1 MEILM
6 NPYKILD
13 VRADAVPKEIIQ
25 AMARAMREKRH
36 SGRKLAQAQKM
47 LLDPIS
53 GAAQRF
59 LHCLDLYSAKQALAP
74 FDAVKVNGKQDLNLT
89 RLTIFDEDVC
99 NRKKSS

>member
-1 MEILM
+1 MVILM

-13 VRADAVPKEIIQ
+13 VSADAAPKKIIQ
-25 AMARAMREKRH
+25 AMARAMREKRYP
-36 SGRKLAQAQKM
+36 GRKLAQAQKM

-53 GAAQRF
+53 GAALRF
-59 LHCLDLYSAKQALAP
+59 LHCLDLSAIRQSLKP
-74 FDAVKVNGKQDLNLT
+74 FDTHKANGEQHPDLT